1 MKHKYIPII
10 LIICILFLAAIGT
23 GVIVFRQKTMQQ
35 TTEYVPTPTPN
46 DTITPT
52 PIFTGVKEWK
62 PSEDQQKQ
70 IEQAFTLRSKLPLQV
85 EFFSLTFD
93 YNKNMFVVSFTS
105 TDPQNSEKFTTWRI
119 QQGFGDIPESKFR
132 YHSS

>member
-1 MKHKYIPII
+1 MKKKYSIGISFII
-10 LIICILFLAAIGT
+10 FICVCVCVCVLTILYHGKSQSTA
-23 GVIVFRQKTMQQ
+23 
-35 TTEYVPTPTPN
+35 TPHP
-46 DTITPT
+46 TITPT

-70 IEQAFTLRSKLPLQV
+70 IEQAFTLRSKLPLQE

-93 YNKNMFVVSFTS
+93 YNKNMFVVTFTS